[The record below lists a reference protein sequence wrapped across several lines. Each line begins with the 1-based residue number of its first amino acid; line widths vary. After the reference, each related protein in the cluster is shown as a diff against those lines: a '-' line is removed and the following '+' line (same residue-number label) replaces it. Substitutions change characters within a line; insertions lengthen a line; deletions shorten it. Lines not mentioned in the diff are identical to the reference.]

1 MSQVKVTTLM
11 NSDGS
16 KQATSTDIIDGA
28 TKTKLFSPFSL
39 AMLAG
44 VDATALRGSMV
55 AAKSGANSDIT
66 QLSGLTTALS
76 IAQGGTGATTA
87 SAARSALGV
96 VGRNRIINGDCRV
109 SQKATVSVT
118 TGISAYGGADRW
130 RGVNSGS
137 AAGAFSQARSTM
149 VYNGDTKFTIRQTV
163 TTPIVS
169 RTGVN
174 YWQGLNQVVEGVNCF
189 DFVGK
194 DITLSFV
201 FNTNVSGTYS
211 STIRVNSS
219 YSYVSTFSATAD
231 TPVKVEISTTVPA
244 DAVIPNDNTGPFS
257 VSIGVLNTG
266 TYQTSTLNT
275 WLSGVFLAADTS
287 TNWGATNGNFIE
299 MTDVQVELGS
309 SATAFER
316 LNFTTQ
322 QFQCQRYYHK
332 FDNAIYHTD
341 YAGGAGT
348 GFQQRHLLPV
358 TMREI
363 PTVSLTG
370 VSSSNVSSSS
380 VSCESVNT
388 VRVNYTNSAIGNV
401 IYAVGTITFDAE
413 F

>member
-11 NSDGS
+11 TSDGA
-16 KQATSTDIIDGA
+16 KQATSTDVIDGA

-109 SQKATVSVT
+109 SQKATVSLT
-118 TGISAYGGADRW
+118 TGISDYGGADRW

-137 AAGAFSQARSTM
+137 AAGAFSQARSSM

-194 DITLSFV
+194 DITTSFV

-211 STIRVNSS
+211 VAIRVSS
-219 YSYVSTFSATAD
+219 NYSYVSTFSATAN
-231 TPVKVEISTTVPA
+231 TPVKVEITTTVPT

-257 VSIGVLNTG
+257 ISIGVLNTG

-275 WLSGVFLAADTS
+275 WLSGIFLAADTS

-299 MTDVQVELGS
+299 ATEVQVELGT

-322 QFQCQRYYHK
+322 QLQCKRYYNK
-332 FDNAIYHTD
+332 FDNVIYEVD
-341 YAGGAGT
+341 YAGFANT
-348 GFQQRHLLPV
+348 GFQRRYPLPV
-358 TMREI
+358 DMRVA
-363 PTVSLTG
+363 PTVIATG
-370 VSSSNVSSSS
+370 ASGANLATSGVVSESINTYRVSYS
-380 VSCESVNT
+380 
-388 VRVNYTNSAIGNV
+388 NSAVGNV
-401 IYAVGTITFDAE
+401 VYAVVTLTFDAE
-413 F
+413 M